1 MNIENYYVRRK
12 WAGFPPEILINYGPI
27 IQEIIKGNK
36 LTPVSALP
44 SMGAAVKASTR
55 TIDVSSFVD
64 WWWKYGGMKAWHL
77 HYAGEVYALNEAQW
91 QQFSS
96 TVIKDFAKKLTA
108 SKSISFDN
116 FVKIADAA
124 VDVI

>member
-1 MNIENYYVRRK
+1 MNIGNYYIRRK
-12 WAGFPPEILINYGPI
+12 WAGFPPEILINYGSI

-44 SMGAAVKASTR
+44 SMGAVVKTPTR
-55 TIDVSSFVD
+55 TVDVSSAVD

-77 HYAGEVYALNEAQW
+77 HYAGEVYALDEAQW

-96 TVIKDFAKKLTA
+96 TVIKDFARKLTD
-108 SKSISFDN
+108 SKSISFDK